1 MTSLTIR
8 EIPAAE
14 LDTHTPALSGIL
26 HDCVLGGA
34 SVGFILPFTLQEA
47 AAFWRSLRPGLQT
60 GGRRLLG
67 AWSGDRLVGT
77 VQLLLAGPP
86 NGRHRAEVAKML
98 VHPDARRQRVGRALM
113 TAVEALARTEG
124 RTLLLLDTGSDE
136 GRALY
141 RSVGFQTVGDIPG
154 YAIHVDG
161 SALATTLLY
170 KHLASET
177 GEITVPA
184 R

>member
-14 LDTHTPALSGIL
+14 LDALTPALSGIL
-26 HDCVLGGA
+26 HACILGGA
-34 SVGFILPFTLQEA
+34 SVGFILPFTEGEA
-47 AAFWRSLRPGLQT
+47 AAFWQGLRPGLET

-67 AWSGDRLVGT
+67 AWLGNRLVGT

-98 VHPDARRQRVGRALM
+98 VHPDARQRGIGRALM

-161 SALATTLLY
+161 SALATTILY
-170 KHLASET
+170 KHLTESTT
-177 GEITVPA
+177 GNYGA
-184 R
+184 

>member
-1 MTSLTIR
+1 MTALAIR
-8 EIPAAE
+8 EIPATE
-14 LDTHTPALSGIL
+14 LDAQTPALSRIL
-26 HDCVLGGA
+26 HACVLGGA
-34 SVGFILPFTLQEA
+34 SVGFILPFAEDEA
-47 AAFWRSLRPGLQT
+47 TAFWQGLRPGLET

-67 AWSGDRLVGT
+67 AWLGDRLMGT

-98 VHPDARRQRVGRALM
+98 VHPDARQRGIGRALM
-113 TAVEALARTEG
+113 AAVEALARAEG

-141 RSVGFQTVGDIPG
+141 RSAGFQTVGHIPG

-161 SALATTLLY
+161 SPLATTILY
-170 KHLASET
+170 KHLT
-177 GEITVPA
+177 GPMPENYA